1 MRSMTYRL
9 ELDNLDHPYLIYNAE
24 TTWNSM
30 PEEDNLQRPS
40 IRVKDVSLC
49 GKIVADIASCVE
61 VSEFYGDT
69 FEPENDDDLKE
80 DRIRHNA
87 FKANYARILR
97 GELSNWVLAAAR
109 INQVGITIVFFDRK
123 TGYRE
128 NLHVNWMPE
137 LKFMLEVDRTDG
149 SGVDTY
155 LVRMS
160 ANSQDTKKSRCLEV
174 TEHDAY
180 GKRKIVFTPR
190 YTSEEAS
197 KPDHDGWEYAY
208 VTEYR

>member
-24 TTWNSM
+24 TTWYSM
-30 PEEDNLQRPS
+30 PEEENLQCPS
-40 IRVKDVSLC
+40 IRVKNVSLC
-49 GKIVADIASCVE
+49 GRIVADIASCVE

-80 DRIRHNA
+80 ERIRHNA
-87 FKANYARILR
+87 FKANYVRILR
-97 GELSNWVLAAAR
+97 GELPNWVLAAIR
-109 INQVGITIVFFDRK
+109 INQVGITMVFFDRE
-123 TGYRE
+123 TRQE
-128 NLHVNWMPE
+128 EVVDVNWTHGLE
-137 LKFMLEVDRTDG
+137 FMLEVDRTDG
-149 SGVDTY
+149 SGIDTY
-155 LVRMS
+155 LIRMS
-160 ANSQDTKKSRCLEV
+160 ADSQDTKKNRRLKV
-174 TEHDAY
+174 TEYDAY
-180 GKRKIVFTPR
+180 GKREIVFTPR